1 MSQCLNPNCLYQNP
15 PGTKFCQR
23 CGSKLLIG
31 RTLLSRYKIIGELGS
46 GGFGDTYL
54 AIDIALPGH
63 PRCVVKHLL
72 PKDPNPAV
80 LPIAENLFEREAQF
94 LYYLGRHDQIPA
106 LNAHFCEDGEF
117 YLVEEFV
124 EGDELSKEITP
135 GKKLSEEQTVELL
148 KEILKVLAV
157 VHQQN
162 VIHRDI
168 KPSNIMRRTR
178 DGKLVLIDFGAVKE
192 IRGLAVDS
200 RGQTTITIAIG
211 SPGYM
216 PNEQF
221 IGRPKLASDVYAVGM
236 IGIQALTG
244 LAPSQLPEDPDTG
257 EIIWRNQV
265 QVSDRL
271 ADVLDKMVRYYF
283 SQRYRNASDALQG
296 LMTTFVYS
304 TPSPDAPTVPIVSS
318 QTQRSPSP
326 ANKSRQRLIG
336 VGIAAALVVTFFFL
350 ARTPQLGENRE
361 TQPPPPRPQP
371 TVELNPIPSPTPRPS
386 TTTSPARESTLISA
400 VTGVDYTPLHDLLAA
415 GKWKE
420 ADKETRRTLLQAAD
434 REREGWLRRKD
445 IDKFSC
451 EDLRIIDQLWR
462 KSSQGRFGFSVQ
474 KEIYQNLDGKR
485 KYNQEAKGIFGDRVG
500 WRKRGRWLDYS
511 ELIFNLNAPKGQL
524 PVVRVGGQA
533 VTGGRFGY
541 DAADYATRDSL
552 AQLSVTCNI

>member
-1 MSQCLNPNCLYQNP
+1 MSLPI
-15 PGTKFCQR
+15 GT
-23 CGSKLLIG
+23 
-31 RTLLSRYKIIGELGS
+31 TLLSRYKIIDELGS

-63 PRCVVKHLL
+63 PDCVVKHLK

-80 LPIAENLFEREAQF
+80 FPIAKRLFDREAEF
-94 LYYLGRHDQIPA
+94 LYRLGRHDQIPA
-106 LNAHFCEDGEF
+106 LYAHFCEDGKF

-135 GKKLSEEQTVELL
+135 GKKLSEDQTVELL

-157 VHQQN
+157 VHQEN

-168 KPSNIMRRTR
+168 KPSNIMRRAG

-200 RGQTTITIAIG
+200 RGQTTITIGIG

-265 QVSDRL
+265 QVSDSL

-283 SQRYRNASDALQG
+283 SQRYRNASEALQE

-336 VGIAAALVVTFFFL
+336 VGIAAALVVTFSFL

-371 TVELNPIPSPTPRPS
+371 TIEPNPIPSPTPSPS

-400 VTGVDYTPLHDLLAA
+400 VTKVDYTPLQDLLAA

-434 REREGWLRRKD
+434 REKEGWLRRKD

-462 KSSQGRFGFSVQ
+462 ESSQGRFGFSVQ

-511 ELIFNLNAPKGQL
+511 ELTFNLNAPFGQL

-541 DAADYATRDSL
+541 DAADYTSRDSL